1 MPNHIR
7 NRLTIFGNKED
18 IEKCLKEI
26 SGIYDGKYD
35 DGGVRRIDFRKIVP
49 MPEEIFNTEAPN
61 RNEEL
66 AKELKKKYGHPDWY
80 EWSCANWGTK
90 WNAYNIEEEE
100 YDKPNSISFDTAWSS
115 PRPVILELSKKY
127 PDLDFGVIYADEDW
141 GSNYGQYIYSNG
153 EIIEDERYN
162 VRSGDPDDIV
172 RELQG
177 APWYEEEGYS
187 SYEEWEKAQKEDDGE
202 ENE

>member
-7 NRLTIFGNKED
+7 NKLTIMGKKKD
-18 IEKCLKEI
+18 IEKCLREI
-26 SGIYDGKYD
+26 AGTYDGKYD
-35 DGGVRRIDFRKIVP
+35 DGGVRRIDFRKIIP
-49 MPEEIFNTEAPN
+49 MPEEIANTESPN
-61 RNEEL
+61 RDEEL
-66 AKELKKKYGHPDWY
+66 AKELKKKYGHSDWY

-90 WNAYNIEEEE
+90 WNTYNIEEEE
-100 YDKPNSISFDTAWSS
+100 YDEPNAITFDTAWSS
-115 PRPVILELSKKY
+115 PRPVIFELSKKY
-127 PDLDFGVIYADEDW
+127 PSLEFGVIYADEDW
-141 GSNYGQYIYSNG
+141 GCNYGTYMYANG
-153 EIIEDERYN
+153 EIIEDCRYD

-187 SYEEWEKAQKEDDGE
+187 SYEEWEKAQKEGE